1 MAEGYELP
9 RGVRGHAPPEIF
21 LSEYRRIPVISPGLI
36 QFRKGFWVGL

>member
-21 LSEYRRIPVISPGLI
+21 LNAGICAEMQSGA
-36 QFRKGFWVGL
+36 F